1 MPAACGWLLGLV
13 VRAAIPSQDH
23 LIIVDPKGPVATLTE
38 ALRSAANGSRIVV
51 RAGVYRE
58 PVIVVDKR
66 VVIQGEGRPI
76 FDGGGI
82 HQVFTVTA
90 DSVTIRGLV
99 IRGVGPSGTEDRAG
113 IKVLEAHGCDIEDNV
128 LLDTYFGVYLSRTD
142 GCVVRHNQIR
152 GTGLTEVLSG
162 NAIHSWSS
170 TRPLIEGNEITGH
183 RDGIYFEFTSGARVV
198 NNRSHGNL
206 RYGLHFMFSDS
217 CEYTRNV
224 FEENGA
230 GVAVM
235 YSRHITMRG
244 NSFIR
249 NRGSAAFGLLLKDI
263 ADSRLEDNR
272 FVANSVG
279 LHAEG
284 TNRLKVIGNEFEE
297 NGWAVRVMADA
308 VDNEFRGNRF
318 AANSFDVATN
328 SPNASTLFAENY
340 WDRYTGYD
348 LDRDGYGDVP
358 FAPVRLFALVVQQH
372 PPAIILLKSPL
383 TDLLDVAERALPV
396 LTPQAMVD
404 RRPRMTWVGGRQK
417 EAP

>member
-1 MPAACGWLLGLV
+1 MIWSGGWLLAFV
-13 VRAAIPSQDH
+13 VQAVLASEGRE
-23 LIIVDPKGPVATLTE
+23 IVVEPKGPFATLTE
-38 ALRSAANGSRIVV
+38 AIRSAADGDRIVV

-66 VVIQGEGRPI
+66 LVIQGEGGPI
-76 FDGGGI
+76 FDGQGL
-82 HQVFTVTA
+82 HQVLTVTA
-90 DSVTIRGLV
+90 DSVTIRGLIV
-99 IRGVGPSGTEDRAG
+99 RGVGPSGTEDRAG

-128 LLDTYFGVYLSRTD
+128 LVDTYFGVYLSKTE

-152 GTGLTEVLSG
+152 GSGLTEVLSG
-162 NAIHSWSS
+162 NGIHSWSS
-170 TRPLIEGNEITGH
+170 SRLFIEGNDITGH
-183 RDGIYFEFTSGARVV
+183 RDGIYFEFTSGARVA
-198 NNRSHGNL
+198 NNQSHGNL

-217 CEYTRNV
+217 CDYTRNV

-235 YSRHITMRG
+235 YSRHITMHG
-244 NSFIR
+244 NDFSQ

-263 ADSRLEDNR
+263 SDSRIEGNR
-272 FVANSVG
+272 FAANSVG

-284 TNRLKVIGNEFEE
+284 TNRLEVIDNEFDE

-318 AANSFDVATN
+318 RANSFDVATN

-348 LDRDGYGDVP
+348 LDRDGFGDVP

-383 TDLLDVAERALPV
+383 AELLDAAERVLPV
-396 LTPQAMVD
+396 LTPQAMLD
-404 RRPRMTWVGGRQK
+404 RRPRMIWVAGRPV
-417 EAP
+417 EIP